1 MYNIK
6 QKLGIIIKWSPKFSP
21 HGVHDL
27 YNFLPL
33 SVNEMVKNDAFPDY
47 VTSLAKGNLLM

>member
-21 HGVHDL
+21 HSVHDL

-33 SVNEMVKNDAFPDY
+33 NVNEVVKMMDFTPMIMLHFWQNDIC
-47 VTSLAKGNLLM
+47 